1 LRQFVQES
9 GIPEVQAWL
18 LEKIIEEKTL
28 EMQKLK
34 KDLEKLRKEF

>member
-1 LRQFVQES
+1 MILGVELNGNF
-9 GIPEVQAWL
+9 
-18 LEKIIEEKTL
+18 EKIIEEKAL